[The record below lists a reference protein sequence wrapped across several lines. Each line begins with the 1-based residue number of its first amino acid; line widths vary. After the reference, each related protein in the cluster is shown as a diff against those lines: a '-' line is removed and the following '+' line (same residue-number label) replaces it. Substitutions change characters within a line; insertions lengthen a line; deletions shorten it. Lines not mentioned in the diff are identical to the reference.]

1 MAFPADGSHPLTSD
15 VHPSPA
21 RPVSAGS
28 RQEPAHGMP
37 GAPMTMPD
45 GHEPTPEEG
54 YEDFELMFELENRN
68 AAVPPGSGQGLTG
81 RVVSVSERGLLIDI
95 GTKLEGFVPIEQV
108 MQPDGGMPFA
118 PGDAIQVVPDRNNAS
133 SDGYVL
139 LNYERANRHRVWD
152 VLEAAHRDNQVVT
165 GRVTGRVKG
174 GLEVEV
180 GVKAFM
186 PSSQL
191 DLRPIHNL
199 DSYTGQDIQV
209 KILKINRRRGNVV
222 VSRKAV
228 LEDDFNL
235 RKDAVLGDVEEGSIV
250 TGTVKN
256 LTDYGAFVDL
266 GGLDGL
272 LHVSDMSHGR
282 VNHPQ
287 EFVQPGNTITCRV
300 LKLDKEKGRVSL
312 GLKQLVPDPWETV
325 AERFAPG
332 TRVIGRVVSVTDY
345 GAFVELESGVEGLI
359 HISEMTWSRRMK
371 HPSKVVKPGDQ
382 VEAVVL
388 EIKGGDRRISLGIKQ
403 LEADPWTTIQ
413 DRYSIGSVVEGRIR
427 KLSDFGAFVEVE
439 EGVDGLIHIS
449 DFSWTERL
457 KHPSEVIKKGQM
469 VQAVILNIDSDN
481 RRLSLG
487 VKQLQPDAWET
498 FFQTRF
504 VNEIV
509 HGKVVRSS
517 SFGVFVEI
525 APGVEGL
532 CHNSEIPGTGFGAT
546 AGAGAGFGD
555 RRGEK
560 RGAAGDSGLLL
571 PVGAEFDF
579 KIIKMNEPDKKIG
592 LSLKEMATLEDL
604 ERMKSYQERAGQV
617 SSEVD
622 SAIQK
627 PASLSHSAGSP
638 AAQAMPESTP
648 ESPSEIE

>member
-1 MAFPADGSHPLTSD
+1 MAFPADGTHPLTSD

-21 RPVSAGS
+21 RPASVGS
-28 RQEPAHGMP
+28 HSEPAHGVP
-37 GAPMTMPD
+37 GAPIAPPD
-45 GHEPTPEEG
+45 DDPEAAPSDDG

-68 AAVPPGSGQGLTG
+68 AAAPPGSGQSITG

-108 MQPDGGMPFA
+108 QQPDGLMPFA

-152 VLEAAHRDNQVVT
+152 VLEAAHRDNQIVT
-165 GRVTGRVKG
+165 GRVIGRVKG
-174 GLEVEV
+174 GLEVDV

-199 DSYTGQDIQV
+199 DSYTGQDIPV

-287 EFVQPGNTITCRV
+287 EIVQPGDTITCRV
-300 LKLDKEKGRVSL
+300 LKLDRDKGRVSL

-371 HPSKVVKPGDQ
+371 HPSKVVKPGDP

-457 KHPSEVIKKGQM
+457 KHPSEVIKKGQV
-469 VQAVILNIDSDN
+469 VQAVILHIDCDN

-498 FFQTRF
+498 FFQTHF
-504 VNEIV
+504 VNDIV
-509 HGKVVRSS
+509 HGTVVRSS

-532 CHNSEIPGTGFGAT
+532 CHNSEIPGM
-546 AGAGAGFGD
+546 GAGASAGPRGAD
-555 RRGEK
+555 RRTPT
-560 RGAAGDSGLLL
+560 GDSDALL
-571 PVGAEFDF
+571 PVGSEFDF

-592 LSLKEMATLEDL
+592 LSLKEMNTLEDL
-604 ERMKSYQERAGQV
+604 ERMKRYQARAEQV
-617 SSEVD
+617 SSTVD

-627 PASLSHSAGSP
+627 PATPTNPLVGAEP
-638 AAQAMPESTP
+638 QQTP
-648 ESPSEIE
+648 EPDTEPDAKSE